1 MQEDN
6 NERLRSLVEEV
17 SAKENEK
24 GSIEQKIA
32 DLYNSAMDSAKL
44 NGEYYWYD
52 LEGFL
57 LCDGYQNTREIT
69 NQWLNEV
76 WPRMQRQGVP
86 GLFAMYISADEKDSK
101 NNLVTIVQGGLTL
114 GQKDYYVDQ
123 DARSEEIR
131 RSTSLTS
138 ASIQALARRTQS
150 ASARTFFASRH
161 GLQRQARAKQNFAT
175 RRPTTIKFPTQS

>member
-1 MQEDN
+1 MYATGGWQKANPLTAEYSRFGSFDVLQENN
-6 NERLRSLVEEV
+6 NERLRSLIEEV

-24 GSIEQKIA
+24 GSIAQKIA

-44 NGEYYWYD
+44 NGEQYWYD

-69 NQWLNEV
+69 NNWLKDV

-114 GQKDYYVDQ
+114 GQKDCASVRTSS
-123 DARSEEIR
+123 ALR
-131 RSTSLTS
+131 R
-138 ASIQALARRTQS
+138 
-150 ASARTFFASRH
+150 
-161 GLQRQARAKQNFAT
+161 GLQRQARAVQSFAT
-175 RRPTTIKFPTQS
+175 RRPTTIRFPMQS